1 MLGPQGNQLG
11 DEPGQ
16 VSNNARSLQH
26 FDHIFKGSIHTI
38 KGGPLQ
44 EAFGP
49 CEFAQDRSIHISASA
64 KSMEI
69 SEDQGWF
76 IVQLFDS
83 SFFHLNSTPIHTP
96 SLPVKCNLI
105 TLILS

>member
-11 DEPGQ
+11 DEPGH

-26 FDHIFKGSIHTI
+26 FDHTFKGSIHTI

-49 CEFAQDRSIHISASA
+49 CEFAQDRPIHISASA

-69 SEDQGWF
+69 SEDQG
-76 IVQLFDS
+76 
-83 SFFHLNSTPIHTP
+83 
-96 SLPVKCNLI
+96 
-105 TLILS
+105 